1 MKAIGCL
8 LLVSGWLIVLA
19 AVVMLAA
26 LAQRSA
32 FMAAGLG
39 VEILGLSLLAQAYK
53 SQQRGAK

>member
-53 SQQRGAK
+53 EVSQ

>member
-1 MKAIGCL
+1 L

-32 FMAAGLG
+32 FMVAGLG